1 MKQKDA
7 SMARNDS
14 AFSMNEDDLRKF
26 VVVLI
31 LLRYHT
37 LPQQQLYWDRRTTVS
52 DANTPIVY

>member
-7 SMARNDS
+7 SIAHNDS

-26 VVVLI
+26 VVALI

-37 LPQQQLYWDRRTTVS
+37 LPQQLYWDRRN